1 MNQVKEGQRVSK
13 QVLTR
18 RFITEVWTAGDG
30 AQCGASPLPEGQPR
44 FQRDGVASRR
54 MTGGSLDRQIGSEDT
69 VLERHPREWTCPLK
83 MRRHSG
89 WLECKA

>member
-30 AQCGASPLPEGQPR
+30 AQCGALTPARGAAEVSEGQR
-44 FQRDGVASRR
+44 G
-54 MTGGSLDRQIGSEDT
+54 I
-69 VLERHPREWTCPLK
+69 
-83 MRRHSG
+83 
-89 WLECKA
+89 